1 MFWASPFSLQKPRLQ
16 AWFQTTRNVSVITG
30 EKIVPPSI
38 VKTKV
43 SSSSFARKHIYLT
56 FKYCGLILSS
66 LNFRPVR
73 LDNREDNRKISGKTR
88 HTRTKFYSTVDW
100 NKCPL
105 FPKGTFRS
113 MELLMFWQFSF
124 YQCYLHLLNLASEVK
139 SNTVFST
146 SLSLI
151 KVVKLPCSESMSC
164 ESPCFP
170 RKVYFDLF

>member
-1 MFWASPFSLQKPRLQ
+1 MFWASPFSLQKPRLL

-30 EKIVPPSI
+30 EKIVPSI

-100 NKCPL
+100 NKRPL
-105 FPKGTFRS
+105 FPEGTFRS
-113 MELLMFWQFSF
+113 MELLMFSQFSF

-170 RKVYFDLF
+170 RKVYFDMF

>member
-30 EKIVPPSI
+30 ENIVPSI

-88 HTRTKFYSTVDW
+88 HTRTKFYSTVHW
-100 NKCPL
+100 NKHPL
-105 FPKGTFRS
+105 LPKCTFRS
-113 MELLMFWQFSF
+113 MELLMFLQFSF
-124 YQCYLHLLNLASEVK
+124 YQCYLHLLSLASEVK

-164 ESPCFP
+164 ASPCFP
-170 RKVYFDLF
+170 RKVYFDMF